1 MNIDKA
7 IEKLRDDEHYY
18 GSFGK
23 KFLSNSDIKTL
34 LDNPL
39 EYGKPSE
46 RIPAFLVGGYF
57 HTAILEP
64 DKLKNFK
71 IIEATTRNTKKY
83 KELSEGEMCLLQH
96 EADKTEELVDTVL
109 ANDYAR
115 ALIRPVDFEY
125 EKPAITE
132 ICGKLWKGKA
142 DIINHDDQ
150 LVVDLKTTADLERFR
165 YSAKKYNYDSQA
177 YIYRKLF
184 GYDMIFIAICKKTK
198 KIGIF
203 DCSDQ
208 FYESGHDKVERA
220 VEAYNLFVD
229 DENFDPTNYFINETL

>member
-83 KELSEGEMCLLQH
+83 KELS
-96 EADKTEELVDTVL
+96 
-109 ANDYAR
+109 
-115 ALIRPVDFEY
+115 
-125 EKPAITE
+125 
-132 ICGKLWKGKA
+132 
-142 DIINHDDQ
+142 
-150 LVVDLKTTADLERFR
+150 
-165 YSAKKYNYDSQA
+165 
-177 YIYRKLF
+177 
-184 GYDMIFIAICKKTK
+184 
-198 KIGIF
+198 
-203 DCSDQ
+203 
-208 FYESGHDKVERA
+208 
-220 VEAYNLFVD
+220 
-229 DENFDPTNYFINETL
+229 